1 MAKRPSKS
9 KTSEYYVPN
18 FKDKLDPSGLL
29 IKKLIST
36 SSDRTSS
43 VLSTGEIDELANSI
57 RVPKEL
63 WIKVGDKLVDPY
75 PKGLMLG
82 IPGDFDSEGN
92 YDYDAKSKMSSLT
105 FMALLEQ
112 MGLVKNNPIDA
123 PRINKR
129 YTQNIGIVSGLEDVH
144 DHFSFT
150 PRFYDLAKKIKA
162 ANRVEEI
169 KAKRGLTTGKPLS
182 LEQALEDVGALPKLT
197 TPIEGTVDK
206 PKRKLSKKAQET
218 KKLAL
223 QRQKTEEQAEEAL
236 TEVKGSKFERTVTP
250 ELQEK
255 GLLPSPEAPEPE
267 KLTNKQALD
276 RILNDPR
283 EAELV
288 EKGKLRSGIRAQQTL
303 ADMPL
308 KKAEDVAREVVKGD
322 ASALERMGQFLSK
335 NKGKIV
341 RSVAPAVI
349 GGGIGLAAKGAEAL
363 DYAMSSKPTGR
374 DPEGMSTQQ
383 MEALLA
389 SVKGGGLTDEQRLA
403 TAEMPPEA
411 RQAEYL
417 EKQLAERA
425 RPMEQ
430 GAAMQEDIQRSTRF
444 QDEMKRLME
453 RQQQKQGTAQ

>member
-1 MAKRPSKS
+1 M
-9 KTSEYYVPN
+9 PN
-18 FKDKLDPSGLL
+18 FKDELDPSRLL
-29 IKKLIST
+29 IEKLISI
-36 SSDRTSS
+36 SSDRTSN
-43 VLSTGEIDELANSI
+43 VLSTGEIDKLADSI
-57 RVPKEL
+57 RVPKKL

-129 YTQNIGIVSGLEDVH
+129 YTQNIGIVSGLPDVH

-150 PRFYDLAKKIKA
+150 PRFYDIAKKIKA

-182 LEQALEDVGALPKLT
+182 FEQVLEDAGALPKVT

-255 GLLPSPEAPEPE
+255 GLLPSPEAPKPE
-267 KLTNKQALD
+267 TMTVREAKEIILNNPTKQAELEKN
-276 RILNDPR
+276 RS
-283 EAELV
+283 EAE
-288 EKGKLRSGIRAQQTL
+288 
-303 ADMPL
+303 
-308 KKAEDVAREVVKGD
+308 KKATTRLATTPLDKVEGVAGRLSKADPSAMEKIGRFLGKNIVKG
-322 ASALERMGQFLSK
+322 G
-335 NKGKIV
+335 
-341 RSVAPAVI
+341 API
-349 GGGIGLAAKGAEAL
+349 LLGGLVGLAAKGAEAL

-374 DPEGMSTQQ
+374 DPESMSTQQ
-383 MEALLA
+383 IKALLS
-389 SVKGGGLTDEQRLA
+389 SVEGGGLTDEQRLA

-411 RQAEYL
+411 RQSEYL
-417 EKQLAERA
+417 TQQLAERA

-444 QDEMKRLME
+444 QEEMKRLME

>member
-1 MAKRPSKS
+1 MPD
-9 KTSEYYVPN
+9 
-18 FKDKLDPSGLL
+18 FKDKLDPSSLL
-29 IKKLIST
+29 IKELIST

-82 IPGDFDSEGN
+82 IPGDFDLEGN
-92 YDYDAKSKMSSLT
+92 YDYDAKNKMSSLT

-123 PRINKR
+123 PRKDKR
-129 YTQNIGIVSGLEDVH
+129 YTQNKGIVSGLPDVD

-218 KKLAL
+218 ERLAL
-223 QRQKTEEQAEEAL
+223 ERQKAETAAKAL
-236 TEVKGSKFERTVTP
+236 DEIEGSEFERTATS
-250 ELQEK
+250 ELKEK
-255 GLLPSPEAPEPE
+255 GLLPAPEAPEPE

-341 RSVAPAVI
+341 RSVAPALI

-363 DYAMSSKPTGR
+363 ASTIDYAMSSKPTGR

>member
-1 MAKRPSKS
+1 MPD
-9 KTSEYYVPN
+9 
-18 FKDKLDPSGLL
+18 FKDKLDPSSLL
-29 IKKLIST
+29 IKELIST

-43 VLSTGEIDELANSI
+43 VLSTGEIDELADSI

-82 IPGDFDSEGN
+82 IPGDFDLEGN
-92 YDYDAKSKMSSLT
+92 YDYDAKNKMSSLT

-123 PRINKR
+123 PRKDKR
-129 YTQNIGIVSGLEDVH
+129 YTQNKGIVSGLPDVH

-182 LEQALEDVGALPKLT
+182 LEQALEDIGALPKLT

-218 KKLAL
+218 ERLAL
-223 QRQKTEEQAEEAL
+223 ERQKAETAAKAL
-236 TEVKGSKFERTVTP
+236 DEIQGSEFERTATP
-250 ELQEK
+250 ELEKK
-255 GLLPSPEAPEPE
+255 GLLPSPEAPKPE
-267 KLTNKQALD
+267 TMTVREAKELILNNPTKQAELEKN
-276 RILNDPR
+276 RS
-283 EAELV
+283 EAEKRATTRLATTPLDKV
-288 EKGKLRSGIRAQQTL
+288 EGVAGRLSKADPSAMEKIGRFLGKNI
-303 ADMPL
+303 
-308 KKAEDVAREVVKGD
+308 VKG
-322 ASALERMGQFLSK
+322 G
-335 NKGKIV
+335 
-341 RSVAPAVI
+341 API
-349 GGGIGLAAKGAEAL
+349 LLGGLVGLAAKGAEAL

>member
-1 MAKRPSKS
+1 MAKRPSKIG
-9 KTSEYYVPN
+9 TSGYYVPD
-18 FKDKLDPSGLL
+18 FKDELDPSRLL
-29 IKKLIST
+29 IKELIST

-43 VLSTGEIDELANSI
+43 VLSTGEIDKLADSI

-82 IPGDFDSEGN
+82 SNVDFDSQGN
-92 YDYDAKSKMSSLT
+92 TEYDAKSKMSSFT
-105 FMALLEQ
+105 FMELLEQ

-123 PRINKR
+123 PRKNKR
-129 YTQNIGIVSGLEDVH
+129 YTQNKGIVSGLPDVH

-150 PRFYDLAKKIKA
+150 PRFYKIVETIRKA
-162 ANRVEEI
+162 DSA
-169 KAKRGLTTGKPLS
+169 GKPLNI
-182 LEQALEDVGALPKLT
+182 EQVLEDFDALPKPTAL
-197 TPIEGTVDK
+197 IEGTVDK
-206 PKRKLSKKAQET
+206 PKPKKLTKKGQET
-218 KKLAL
+218 KDAMASVEGKVGKKFLGEA
-223 QRQKTEEQAEEAL
+223 KTVYE
-236 TEVKGSKFERTVTP
+236 
-250 ELQEK
+250 EK